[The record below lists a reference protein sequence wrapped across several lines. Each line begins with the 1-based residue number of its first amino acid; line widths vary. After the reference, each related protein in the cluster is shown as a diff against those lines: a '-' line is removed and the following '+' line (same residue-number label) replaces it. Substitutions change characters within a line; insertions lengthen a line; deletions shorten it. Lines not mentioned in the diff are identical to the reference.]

1 MYSFRRCSHTDC
13 SRLVFFDTD
22 TCYLHADG
30 RGDLDDRVRRYL
42 AENETVKNINLA
54 GFDFSGTLLEE
65 KRFFACNFSEAV
77 FRKCNLTHVIFTLC
91 FLDFVR
97 IEESTFTNS
106 YMLSTVL
113 SASTIRDTDFTNS
126 DLLHSNFNG
135 LEAVNVDFSYS
146 DLYFTYFIRS
156 HLRDVKFVDCNL
168 KKTNFTGAELENV
181 SFKYSNYE
189 EADFSGD
196 VSDKPLEIKGTTG
209 GIDIS

>member
-1 MYSFRRCSHTDC
+1 MYSFQRCSHPEC
-13 SRLVFFDTD
+13 GRLVFFDTD
-22 TCYLHADG
+22 TCYTHAAD
-30 RGDLDDRVRRYL
+30 RSSLDKRVL
-42 AENETVKNINLA
+42 DHLGENETLKNLNLA
-54 GFDFSGTLLEE
+54 GFEFSRTVLEN
-65 KRFFACNFSEAV
+65 KRFFACSFSEAS
-77 FRKCNLTHVIFTLC
+77 FKECNLAHVILTMC
-91 FLDFVR
+91 FLDFTR
-97 IEESTFTNS
+97 IEECSFTNT

-135 LEAVNVDFSYS
+135 LEAKNVDFSYS

-156 HLRDVKFVDCNL
+156 HLTDVKFVDCNL

-196 VSDKPLEIKGTTG
+196 VTDKPLEIKGTTG